1 MEISITIIAAL
12 GVEKNAHSP
21 WIQKQPTE
29 MTKAEVQRR
38 RQTSNRLNDRG
49 VTIPLEHSHVMFGT
63 TNPPS
68 SSVRVPA
75 DIDLQEMHACGSH
88 ARTTAKQLVPLLSP
102 SRARGD
108 DGWAKVG
115 WVIAHI
121 FGGDDE
127 GRTLFHDFS
136 HRASNHDVNM
146 VNYVYDTSDG
156 RVTFGSLVAWAKE
169 DDLGG
174 AMAVMQDAAP
184 VIGDRLDEDV
194 IYEMVNDFNIA
205 WGPMVKIPTR
215 RGEYPEEYIGARD
228 VLNKRIVLYMNHW
241 MCIIRGIS
249 GPPIVV
255 EETVDTDGN
264 IKFVLCN
271 QRDAGA
277 TYKRHTLRVVG
288 DNKTTTPMTIWSNNR
303 HSRQYD
309 TIVFNPDPAVSTP
322 RSFNLYRG
330 PAITEDM
337 SVQDDEAVK
346 IVTDHIRTRL
356 ASGNAKITTY
366 LLDWMAHL
374 VQRPW
379 IQMITVPVFKGG
391 QDEDRRVIGQK
402 LGAIIGSAHI
412 MAVTGQFQEE
422 RIKTS
427 LLTFLDGC
435 TFASDRKQ
443 RSNLKRVLSDGWRR
457 WHLNSIRIQNSSDS
471 RWVTAESKSYFGK
484 LAAVDPR
491 HFAYFLYNRD
501 ISNFTPS
508 AIRRSPVA

>member
-1 MEISITIIAAL
+1 
-12 GVEKNAHSP
+12 
-21 WIQKQPTE
+21 
-29 MTKAEVQRR
+29 
-38 RQTSNRLNDRG
+38 
-49 VTIPLEHSHVMFGT
+49 
-63 TNPPS
+63 
-68 SSVRVPA
+68 
-75 DIDLQEMHACGSH
+75 
-88 ARTTAKQLVPLLSP
+88 
-102 SRARGD
+102 
-108 DGWAKVG
+108 
-115 WVIAHI
+115 
-121 FGGDDE
+121 
-127 GRTLFHDFS
+127 
-136 HRASNHDVNM
+136 
-146 VNYVYDTSDG
+146 
-156 RVTFGSLVAWAKE
+156 
-169 DDLGG
+169 
-174 AMAVMQDAAP
+174 
-184 VIGDRLDEDV
+184 
-194 IYEMVNDFNIA
+194 MVNDFNIA
-205 WGPMVKIPTR
+205 WGPMVKNQTR

-255 EETVDTDGN
+255 EETVDTDGD

-337 SVQDDEAVK
+337 SVQDDKAVK

-471 RWVTAESKSYFGK
+471 RWVTGGQTAESKSYFGK